1 MLKSLVAVLLSLAAV
16 CAYAGEAE
24 VKVALEKNYPQ
35 VGKVTQVNKSP
46 ILGLYEVVTEN
57 QLFYTD
63 DKVSYLIVGNMIELK
78 SMRNLTEE
86 RAKVLFALD
95 FKKLPFELAV
105 KKVKGDGSR
114 KLAYFTDP
122 NCGYCKKL
130 ERELQKVNNVTLYL
144 FLYPI
149 FPGSDEKVQ
158 GVLCSKDK
166 IKAWDDL
173 MLSGIQPA
181 AATCATPTAKVQEL
195 ARRLRLQGTPA
206 LIFADGQL
214 VPGFLPASEL
224 EKALQ

>member
-1 MLKSLVAVLLSLAAV
+1 MLKSLVAVLFMFASL
-16 CAYAGEAE
+16 CAQAGEAE
-24 VKVALEKNYPQ
+24 VKLALDKNYPQ

-46 ILGLYEVVTEN
+46 IPGLYEVVTEN

-63 DKVSYLIVGNMIELK
+63 DKVSYLIVGNMFDLK
-78 SMRNLTEE
+78 TMRNITEE
-86 RAKVLFALD
+86 RSKSLFAID
-95 FKKLPFELAV
+95 FKKLPFELAL

-166 IKAWDDL
+166 LKAWDDL

-214 VPGFLPASEL
+214 LPGFLPASEL